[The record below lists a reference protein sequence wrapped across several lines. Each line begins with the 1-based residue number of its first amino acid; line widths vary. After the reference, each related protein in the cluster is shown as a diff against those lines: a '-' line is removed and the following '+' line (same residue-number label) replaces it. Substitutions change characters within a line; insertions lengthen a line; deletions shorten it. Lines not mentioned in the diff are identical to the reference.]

1 MTIEKLEAL
10 ERAATAGPI
19 SVGMLDDGTLVLIC
33 DGDHVAELPWTGDE
47 ETQRATADVLAAARN
62 ALGPLLAVAKAAQKS
77 LDQLSYILE
86 VAHNE
91 QQDEVLYPNMLSEID
106 TRREELRA
114 AIAQLEA
121 TP

>member
-33 DGDHVAELPWTGDE
+33 DGDHVAELPCTGDE
-47 ETQRATADVLAAARN
+47 ETQRATADVLSAARN
-62 ALGPLLAVAKAAQKS
+62 AIGPLLAVAKAAKCYTNAAPMVRGEAYRD
-77 LDQLSYILE
+77 LCE
-86 VAHNE
+86 
-91 QQDEVLYPNMLSEID
+91 
-106 TRREELRA
+106 
-114 AIAQLEA
+114 AIAKLEA